1 MSQPPASVPSSR
13 ATALHRVQHAVA
25 LGAMRNMWSSESRWR
40 WLAAV
45 AVGLMLLLW
54 ILRQPLADRLWPE
67 TRAQTLEADAAAALA
82 AGRLTTPD
90 GQGARELYEAALAV
104 DPDRSSARAGL
115 MRVGY
120 AGLSQA
126 RAAMLSGRFAQAH
139 RHLDLARELAMPRAQ
154 VDALARELR
163 EREAADAGIERLLAA
178 AVAAQQRGR
187 LDDSDDSAL
196 ALYQRVLELQP
207 NHTAA
212 LEGRE
217 DVLADLLQDAA
228 KLLADGALVQGA
240 QLVSRVQ
247 AADPGH
253 VGLPDALARVNQAID
268 MRRQAAD
275 RDLRAQR
282 LPAALQGYR
291 DLLAAAPGDLEAQ
304 RGVASVV
311 ASHARRSERL
321 ASDFRFVEA
330 EAALRQAIQIDPAAA
345 TVADARRHLQR
356 ARQAQ
361 PQLDRPL
368 SRDARRRLEQLLKQ
382 AADAEAGGR
391 LLSPP
396 GESAFD
402 YLRAARAMAPQD
414 PRVRHASARLLPAAG
429 RCFESELRDNRLAR
443 AGECLD
449 ARRVLEGDTT
459 EVRAARRRLAQRWIA
474 VGDERL
480 GAGEVAAAQ
489 AALTT
494 ARGWDGSAPGLDEFT
509 ERLRAADVAP

>member
-1 MSQPPASVPSSR
+1 MSQPPVSAPPSRSP
-13 ATALHRVQHAVA
+13 LHRVRHAVA

-40 WLAAV
+40 WLAGV

-54 ILRQPLADRLWPE
+54 LLRQPLADRLWPE
-67 TRAQTLEADAAAALA
+67 TRAQTLEADAALALA
-82 AGRLTTPD
+82 AGRLTAVD

-120 AGLSQA
+120 AGLTQA
-126 RAAMLSGRFAQAH
+126 RAAMLGGRFDQAH
-139 RHLDLARELAMPRAQ
+139 RQLDLARELAVPRAQ

-163 EREAADAGIERLLAA
+163 EREAADAGIERLLTD
-178 AVAAQQRGR
+178 AVAARQRGR
-187 LDDSDDSAL
+187 LDDGDDSAL

-240 QLVSRVQ
+240 QLVNRSQ

-253 VGLPDALARVNQAID
+253 VGLPDALARLNQAID
-268 MRRQAAD
+268 QRRLAAD

-282 LPAALQGYR
+282 LTAALQGYR
-291 DLLAAAPGDLEAQ
+291 DLLVASPGDVGAQ
-304 RGVASVV
+304 QGINKVV
-311 ASHARRSERL
+311 ASHARRSEQL
-321 ASDFRFVEA
+321 ASDFRFAEA
-330 EAALRQAIQIDPAAA
+330 EAALRQAAEIDAGSAV
-345 TVADARRHLQR
+345 VADARRHLQR

-368 SRDARRRLEQLLKQ
+368 SRSARQRLDRLLKQ
-382 AADAEAGGR
+382 AADAEARGR

-396 GESAFD
+396 GESAYD
-402 YLRAARAMAPQD
+402 HLRAARALAPQD
-414 PRVRHASARLLPAAG
+414 ARVRRASARLLPAAR
-429 RCFESELRDNRLAR
+429 RCFERELRDNRLAR

-459 EVRAARRRLAQRWIA
+459 TVRAARRRLAQRWIA

-480 GAGEVAAAQ
+480 GAGEMAAAQ
-489 AALTT
+489 AALAA
-494 ARGWDGSAPGLDEFT
+494 ARGWDSSAPGLDEFT

>member
-1 MSQPPASVPSSR
+1 MSQLPASEPSSR
-13 ATALHRVQHAVA
+13 SPLHRVRHAVA

-45 AVGLMLLLW
+45 SVGLMLLLW
-54 ILRQPLADRLWPE
+54 ALRQPLADRLWPE
-67 TRAQTLEADAAAALA
+67 TRAQTLEADAALALA
-82 AGRLTTPD
+82 AGRLTATD

-126 RAAMLSGRFAQAH
+126 RAAILAGRFAQAH
-139 RHLDLARELAMPRAQ
+139 QHLDLARELAVPRAQ
-154 VDALARELR
+154 VEALARVLR
-163 EREAADAGIERLLAA
+163 DREAADAGIERLLPRAI
-178 AVAAQQRGR
+178 AAQKAGR
-187 LDDSDDSAL
+187 LDDGDDSAL

-240 QLVSRVQ
+240 QVVSRVQ

-253 VGLPDALARVNQAID
+253 VGLPDALERVNQAID
-268 MRRQAAD
+268 QRRQAAD

-291 DLLAAAPGDLEAQ
+291 DLLAAAPGDVEAQ
-304 RGVASVV
+304 RGIASVV
-311 ASHARRSERL
+311 ASHAQRSEHL

-330 EAALRQAIQIDPAAA
+330 EAALRQAIQIDPNSAV
-345 TVADARRHLQR
+345 VAEARRHLQR

-361 PQLDRPL
+361 PQLQRPL
-368 SRDARRRLEQLLKQ
+368 SRSARQRLERLLKQ
-382 AADAEAGGR
+382 AADAEARGR

-402 YLRAARAMAPQD
+402 HLRAARALAPQD
-414 PRVRHASARLLPAAG
+414 PRVRRASARLLPAAR

-449 ARRVLEGDTT
+449 ARRVLEGDTDA
-459 EVRAARRRLAQRWIA
+459 VREARRRLAQRWIA

-480 GAGEVAAAQ
+480 GAGEMAAAQ
-489 AALTT
+489 AALTA
-494 ARGWDGSAPGLDEFT
+494 ARSWDTTAPGLDEFA
-509 ERLRAADVAP
+509 ERLRAADVTP